1 MEGIELIRHVYALFG
16 RGDIPQLVA
25 LFDPRIEWRQAE
37 GNPVEPSGT
46 PWIGPDEVT
55 EKLFKQIGIN
65 WDDFTITP
73 LRFHDASGMV
83 VVEGRYTGVFKAT
96 GRHLDAQMCH
106 VWTLRGGKVTAF
118 QQYVDTAQLQW
129 VTASGIAAQR
139 TANDARPQAPPTA
152 H

>member
-16 RGDIPQLVA
+16 RGDIPNLVA

-46 PWIGPDEVT
+46 PWLGPDEIT
-55 EKLFKQIGIN
+55 ERLFNQIGAN
-65 WDDFTITP
+65 WDGFTITP
-73 LRFHDASGMV
+73 HRFHQAGGTV

-96 GRHLDAQMCH
+96 GRHMDAQMCH
-106 VWTLRGGKVTAF
+106 LWTLQGGKVAGF

-129 VTASGIAAQR
+129 VTASGIAAQAAAGDDR
-139 TANDARPQAPPTA
+139 TQAFPTS